1 MTDSLDSFFDLIP
14 VVDDMYP
21 ADKYDILLTDV
32 NFTDIHEEISKKLNI
47 EYLSNSHS
55 AELKEVKGIIF
66 DLNYRIFLS
75 LPVKIK
81 KEIKNIHFLLDT
93 GSPRTYICEEAI
105 SSFKATIINRTYK
118 TVLVNNRPIIAL
130 PPPPGSHFTDVN
142 LLGIDYLQT
151 FHAKVTMDFENEQF
165 SFFFEKLSLG
175 EQSIVEQGGYH
186 KSHIL
191 GIVGGI
197 IIVFGFLMFRRR
209 PYLFFFLVMS
219 IHFINQLFD
228 IFV

>member
-1 MTDSLDSFFDLIP
+1 MTDSFPFFDLVP

-32 NFTDIHEEISKKLNI
+32 NSTDIHEGISKKLNI

-66 DLNYRIFLS
+66 GLNYRIFLS

-81 KEIKNIHFLLDT
+81 KEIKNIHFLFDT
-93 GSPRTYICEEAI
+93 GSPRTYICEEAF
-105 SSFKATIINRTYK
+105 SSFKATIVDRTYK

-142 LLGIDYLQT
+142 LLGMDYLQT

-165 SFFFEKLSLG
+165 SFFFGKLSLG
-175 EQSIVEQGGYH
+175 EQSIGEQGENLR
-186 KSHIL
+186 I
-191 GIVGGI
+191 
-197 IIVFGFLMFRRR
+197 
-209 PYLFFFLVMS
+209 
-219 IHFINQLFD
+219 
-228 IFV
+228 IFVFRIDI